1 MYFKDHTYY
10 NYYVNKP
17 LEMIINIGWLS
28 YEHFY
33 EMGDTEPEFIE
44 KLTEII
50 ISDDIYDYKFNRI
63 RCNAPC
69 NLCREC
75 IEIPYINKKRNA
87 LMDMPLGH
95 SELLIPSQVN
105 NQYYASPGLIL
116 HYIRDHYYKP
126 PQEYIDSV
134 MALDLTQPF
143 NAQDCFDF
151 VRESNQVKLR

>member
-33 EMGDTEPEFIE
+33 EMGETEPEFIE

-50 ISDDIYDYKFNRI
+50 INDYFYDYKFNRI
-63 RCNAPC
+63 RCNSSC
-69 NLCREC
+69 KLCKES
-75 IEIPYINKKRNA
+75 ILQPYVDKKRNA
-87 LMDMPLGH
+87 LMDMPLGFC
-95 SELLIPSQVN
+95 ELLIPSQVN

-143 NAQDCFDF
+143 NAQDCFDLLKKQ
-151 VRESNQVKLR
+151 NL